1 MTNLP
6 TTPPTPQNPLLETLA
21 DKISAIMAVIPEAQR
36 PAAGAL
42 LAEFGPQLL
51 AMATTEAMGYLRRL
65 VAGDVMAAA
74 DLLASLSGDELLV
87 RVKANTARWESV
99 AGYNAAQADL
109 RTSIAV
115 KAAPVLATILFAIIG
130 L

>member
-1 MTNLP
+1 MEE
-6 TTPPTPQNPLLETLA
+6 TTPAPVPETLA
-21 DKISAIMAVIPEAQR
+21 GKIDAILAVIPEAQR

-42 LAEFGPQLL
+42 LVEFGPQLL
-51 AMATTEAMGYLRRL
+51 SMATVEAMGYLRRL

-87 RVKANTARWESV
+87 RVKANTARWEAV
-99 AGYNAAQADL
+99 AGYNAAQAEL

-115 KAAPVLATILFAIIG
+115 KSAPVLASILFAIVG